1 MYENENQS
9 FDNREQDDHYT
20 NTPEQQAPARPR
32 KKNTSAAR
40 IAKKAGAIALSAVL
54 FGGVASGTFLGVNY
68 AAGYRNNASTAASSE
83 SASASSQTTSSSSGL
98 LKATTPVSTGS
109 AASSGSLDV
118 SSVAESVMPS
128 IVSITNKSVQEVQ
141 NYFSMFGYGG
151 QAQEVES
158 TSVGSGIII
167 GKNDTELLIVT
178 NNHVVEGADTLSAS
192 FIDNSVYEATIKGT
206 DSDNDLAVIAVPLS
220 SISDDTMSQI
230 AVAIG
235 NALGY
240 GQSVTTGIVSATDR
254 TLSSSDSDDSN
265 ALISSTVTT
274 KETPTYIQTDA
285 AINPGNSG
293 GALVNMK
300 GEVIGINSAK
310 LASTEVEGMGYAIP
324 ITRVSSIIEEL
335 MNETTRTKVADSQ
348 KSSIGIAGIT
358 VDSNINAAYGIP
370 AGVYVASVTPGSGAE
385 AAGIRKG
392 DVITKFDGKTV
403 STIQELK
410 EKLQYYAAGEAV
422 SITVQSPGEG
432 GIYTEKELT
441 ITLSSAQSSE
451 ESQSTDNTQ
460 AAPEKGNGT
469 HKAMGY
475 QN

>member
-1 MYENENQS
+1 
-9 FDNREQDDHYT
+9 
-20 NTPEQQAPARPR
+20 
-32 KKNTSAAR
+32 
-40 IAKKAGAIALSAVL
+40 
-54 FGGVASGTFLGVNY
+54 
-68 AAGYRNNASTAASSE
+68 
-83 SASASSQTTSSSSGL
+83 
-98 LKATTPVSTGS
+98 
-109 AASSGSLDV
+109 
-118 SSVAESVMPS
+118 MPS

-220 SISDDTMSQI
+220 SISDDTISQI
-230 AVAIG
+230 AVAAVGDSDSLKVGEQVIAIG

-254 TLSSSDSDDSN
+254 TLSSSDSSDSN

-432 GIYTEKELT
+432 GIYTEKEMT

>member
-1 MYENENQS
+1 
-9 FDNREQDDHYT
+9 
-20 NTPEQQAPARPR
+20 
-32 KKNTSAAR
+32 
-40 IAKKAGAIALSAVL
+40 
-54 FGGVASGTFLGVNY
+54 
-68 AAGYRNNASTAASSE
+68 
-83 SASASSQTTSSSSGL
+83 
-98 LKATTPVSTGS
+98 
-109 AASSGSLDV
+109 
-118 SSVAESVMPS
+118 
-128 IVSITNKSVQEVQ
+128 
-141 NYFSMFGYGG
+141 MFGYGG

-220 SISDDTMSQI
+220 SISDDTISQI
-230 AVAIG
+230 AVAAVGDSDSLKVGEQVVAIG

>member
-9 FDNREQDDHYT
+9 FDNREQDYHYT
-20 NTPEQQAPARPR
+20 NTPEQQAPTRPR

-83 SASASSQTTSSSSGL
+83 SASASSQTTSSSSSL

-206 DSDNDLAVIAVPLS
+206 DSDND
-220 SISDDTMSQI
+220 
-230 AVAIG
+230 
-235 NALGY
+235 
-240 GQSVTTGIVSATDR
+240 
-254 TLSSSDSDDSN
+254 
-265 ALISSTVTT
+265 
-274 KETPTYIQTDA
+274 
-285 AINPGNSG
+285 
-293 GALVNMK
+293 
-300 GEVIGINSAK
+300 
-310 LASTEVEGMGYAIP
+310 
-324 ITRVSSIIEEL
+324 
-335 MNETTRTKVADSQ
+335 
-348 KSSIGIAGIT
+348 
-358 VDSNINAAYGIP
+358 
-370 AGVYVASVTPGSGAE
+370 PGSH
-385 AAGIRKG
+385 RR
-392 DVITKFDGKTV
+392 
-403 STIQELK
+403 
-410 EKLQYYAAGEAV
+410 
-422 SITVQSPGEG
+422 
-432 GIYTEKELT
+432 
-441 ITLSSAQSSE
+441 SAFQ
-451 ESQSTDNTQ
+451 
-460 AAPEKGNGT
+460 
-469 HKAMGY
+469 HFR
-475 QN
+475 